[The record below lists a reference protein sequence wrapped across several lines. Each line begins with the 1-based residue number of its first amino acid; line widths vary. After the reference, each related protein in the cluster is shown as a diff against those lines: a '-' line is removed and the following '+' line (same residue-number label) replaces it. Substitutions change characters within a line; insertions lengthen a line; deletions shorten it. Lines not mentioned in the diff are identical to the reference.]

1 MKRSTALKE
10 EMRRDLMRV
19 YRQVTSEQ
27 RCQHQY
33 DAYKRVVEHEAPR
46 FYVDARWAQ
55 QRIAPMLCGDRSVLD
70 NTTPLV
76 RQMYEDLFEVVVR
89 VSQKEKYHHRPLIRI
104 VSAAVME
111 PAPRFYIDVPRMRQI
126 WNEEVKKR
134 RNDIKQS

>member
-89 VSQKEKYHHRPLIRI
+89 VSQKENCQRSGHGASTTVLYRRTSHE
-104 VSAAVME
+104 ADME
-111 PAPRFYIDVPRMRQI
+111 
-126 WNEEVKKR
+126 R
-134 RNDIKQS
+134 RGKEA